1 MGVDPDG
8 ARIAL
13 ARKTFGHLKSLKLV
27 EGSSDTL
34 TNDCGKASFDAVFSN
49 YVLHFVKDKRRAFE
63 NIYEILKPGG
73 RVAMLY
79 ETEIPPLSYK
89 VVKELNPEKNYKRM
103 REMFCFEE
111 KESID
116 NYCRDAGFVITE
128 SIKFNQTIVND
139 NLLDWLNVVSSSSHG
154 VFDLD
159 LLDERKF
166 KIFDKWIDKEGRFVH
181 EIPVGFLLAK
191 KPLTL

>member
-13 ARKTFGHLKSLKLV
+13 ARKTFGHLKSLKFV

-79 ETEIPPLSYK
+79 R
-89 VVKELNPEKNYKRM
+89 N
-103 REMFCFEE
+103 
-111 KESID
+111 
-116 NYCRDAGFVITE
+116 RD
-128 SIKFNQTIVND
+128 
-139 NLLDWLNVVSSSSHG
+139 SSP
-154 VFDLD
+154 F
-159 LLDERKF
+159 
-166 KIFDKWIDKEGRFVH
+166 
-181 EIPVGFLLAK
+181 
-191 KPLTL
+191 